1 MFVIKELLTP
11 KISAEVTAEIAR
23 AIEILKEEPAIK
35 EAKLFGSAIKG
46 RWRPIGVTST
56 LQFFPTVKID
66 CDPSMRN

>member
-46 RWRPIGVTST
+46 RWRPNRSD
-56 LQFFPTVKID
+56 ID
-66 CDPSMRN
+66 LAVFSDGEDRL